1 VQSILEIGATMTDT
15 NELFLITGATGNT
28 GAHTVRLL
36 RERGLPVRA
45 LVHTLDERADR
56 LRGLGAE
63 VVQGDLLDFPAVS
76 AATEGVSA
84 AYLNYPVA
92 PGLVEATANF
102 VQAASESG
110 VHAVVNMSQISA
122 RREAKSNAARQH
134 WLAERLLDRS
144 ALITTHLRP
153 TFFTFFLNMF
163 WVRDNDEGIYRLPFA
178 DARHAPVDAADQAH
192 VIAAILQNPDPHDRQ
207 IYPLFGAEELN
218 WHEISA
224 KVEATLGIP
233 VRYEP
238 IDIPTF
244 AAGLT
249 AAGASPHFV
258 QHISNVAQDYRDGVF
273 AGVNNLIEVIGG
285 VKPITVE
292 GYVEATRSQFD
303 TSGRPRR

>member
-1 VQSILEIGATMTDT
+1 MTEA
-15 NELFLITGATGNT
+15 NQLFLITGATGNT

-36 RERGLPVRA
+36 RERGHRVRA
-45 LVHTLDERADR
+45 LVHTLDARAER
-56 LRGLGAE
+56 LREQGAE

-76 AATEGVSA
+76 AATVGVNT
-84 AYLNYPVA
+84 AYFNYPVA
-92 PGLVEATANF
+92 PGLLEATANF
-102 VQAASESG
+102 VQAASEAG

-122 RREAKSNAARQH
+122 RREAKSNAARHH

-144 ALITTHLRP
+144 ALVTTHLRP
-153 TFFTFFLNMF
+153 TFFTFFMNMF
-163 WVRDNDEGIYRLPFA
+163 WTRENGEGVYRLPFA
-178 DARHAPVDAADQAH
+178 EARHAPIDAADQAH

-218 WHEISA
+218 WHEIAA
-224 KVEATLGIP
+224 KVQHTLGIP

-244 AAGLT
+244 AAGLN
-249 AAGASPHFV
+249 AAGASAHFV

-273 AGVNNLIEVIGG
+273 AGVNNLVEVIGG
-285 VKPITVE
+285 GKPITVE
-292 GYVEATRSQFD
+292 DYVAATRSRFD

>member
-1 VQSILEIGATMTDT
+1 MTDT

-28 GAHTVRLL
+28 GSRTVRLL
-36 RERGLPVRA
+36 RERGLRVRA
-45 LVHTLDERADR
+45 LVHTVDERADR
-56 LRGLGAE
+56 LRELGAE

-76 AATEGVSA
+76 AAVAGVSA

-102 VQAASESG
+102 VQAASEAG
-110 VHAVVNMSQISA
+110 VHAVVDMSQISA
-122 RREAKSNAARQH
+122 RREAKSNAAQHH

-144 ALITTHLRP
+144 ALSTTHLRP
-153 TFFTFFLNMF
+153 TFFTFFMNMF
-163 WVRDNDEGIYRLPFA
+163 WTRDNDEGIYRLPFA
-178 DARHAPVDAADQAH
+178 DARFAPIDAADIAH

-218 WHEISA
+218 WFEIAA
-224 KVEATLGIP
+224 KVQHTLGIP

-249 AAGASPHFV
+249 ASGASAFFV
-258 QHISNVAQDYRDGVF
+258 QHIGAVAQDYRDGVF
-273 AGVNNLIEVIGG
+273 AGMNNLVELIGG

-292 GYVEATRSQFD
+292 DYVAATRSQFD
-303 TSGRPRR
+303 TSGHPRR